1 MHIDYS
7 VLDNCK
13 NLKDSYG
20 EICVQCNKCGRFC
33 EGCVRPK
40 SFCDK
45 CARNPEIQDQFV
57 AGEGEQDG

>member
-13 NLKDSYG
+13 NLEDSYG
-20 EICVQCNKCGRFC
+20 EICVQCN
-33 EGCVRPK
+33 
-40 SFCDK
+40 K

-57 AGEGEQDG
+57 AGEGEQP